1 MNSDSEEDNLIE
13 TSSEDE
19 LSSSE
24 DESED
29 ESLESARNWCGVDVS
44 VLTPAPPKFPFT
56 GNPGIKVSLR
66 QSDDPLDYFCLFFDD
81 EVISFIAKETNSFA
95 EEHFSNLEL
104 TPSTRAL
111 QWKDVTSEELKRF
124 ISLLILQGI
133 VQKPTEKWF
142 WSKRPILCTPFFGN
156 VMNEKRYSLI
166 MKFLHFQSSNDS
178 EDESPSNNKL
188 KKIGKFHSMLMQRF
202 QSTYIPKQDISI
214 DESLIGYKGRLGW
227 KQYIPTKRSRF
238 GVKLFQLCESESGY
252 IWNSIIYT
260 GKGTTFHED
269 YEDYGVSTK
278 SVMTLIH
285 ELKNKGYTLTTDSY
299 YTSPEL
305 AEILIKCKTDIYG
318 TLRANRKGLPPLIKS
333 SKVKK
338 GEVLPFQKGKICLL
352 KWTDKKPI
360 LMLSTLHSTSMVTVE
375 SKKSKSSKLKSA
387 VVADYNNTMGGV
399 DKADQC
405 LSYYPVARNQQRKYY
420 KKIFRYLLS
429 QAVWNAF
436 VIFKKNGGKMRQVEF
451 RMKLIERLIEVTV
464 CNPSTRRGP
473 FPKSEENVVR
483 LTGRHFPSYV
493 DESESRKKSRK
504 CVVCSLKINEN
515 GKRVRRESRFEC
527 KNCNVG
533 LCVAPCFEIYHTESN
548 L

>member
-1 MNSDSEEDNLIE
+1 
-13 TSSEDE
+13 
-19 LSSSE
+19 
-24 DESED
+24 
-29 ESLESARNWCGVDVS
+29 
-44 VLTPAPPKFPFT
+44 
-56 GNPGIKVSLR
+56 
-66 QSDDPLDYFCLFFDD
+66 
-81 EVISFIAKETNSFA
+81 
-95 EEHFSNLEL
+95 
-104 TPSTRAL
+104 
-111 QWKDVTSEELKRF
+111 
-124 ISLLILQGI
+124 
-133 VQKPTEKWF
+133 
-142 WSKRPILCTPFFGN
+142 
-156 VMNEKRYSLI
+156 MNEKRYSLI

-188 KKIGKFHSMLMQRF
+188 KKIGEFHSMLMQRF
-202 QSTYIPKQDISI
+202 QSTYIPKQEISI

-260 GKGTTFHED
+260 GQGTTFH
-269 YEDYGVSTK
+269 EDYGVSTK

-285 ELKNKGYTLTTDSY
+285 ELKNKGYTLTTDKY

-338 GEVLPFQKGKICLL
+338 GEVLAFRKGKICLL
-352 KWTDKKPI
+352 KWTNKKPI
-360 LMLSTLHSTSMVTVE
+360 LMPSTLHSTSMVTVE
-375 SKKSKSSKLKSA
+375 SKKSKSSKLKPA

-429 QAVWNAF
+429 QAVWIAF

-451 RMKLIERLIEVTV
+451 RMKLIERLIEVTA

-473 FPKSEENVVR
+473 FPKSEENGVR

-493 DESESRKKSRK
+493 DESEPRKKSRK

>member
-1 MNSDSEEDNLIE
+1 
-13 TSSEDE
+13 
-19 LSSSE
+19 
-24 DESED
+24 
-29 ESLESARNWCGVDVS
+29 
-44 VLTPAPPKFPFT
+44 
-56 GNPGIKVSLR
+56 
-66 QSDDPLDYFCLFFDD
+66 
-81 EVISFIAKETNSFA
+81 
-95 EEHFSNLEL
+95 
-104 TPSTRAL
+104 
-111 QWKDVTSEELKRF
+111 
-124 ISLLILQGI
+124 
-133 VQKPTEKWF
+133 
-142 WSKRPILCTPFFGN
+142 
-156 VMNEKRYSLI
+156 
-166 MKFLHFQSSNDS
+166 
-178 EDESPSNNKL
+178 
-188 KKIGKFHSMLMQRF
+188 MLMQRF

-252 IWNSIIYT
+252 IWNSIIHT

-278 SVMTLIH
+278 SVMTLNH
-285 ELKNKGYTLTTDSY
+285 ELKNKGYTLTTDNY

-318 TLRANRKGLPPLIKS
+318 TLRENRKGLPQLIKS

-338 GEVLPFQKGKICLL
+338 CEVLAFQKGKICLL
-352 KWTDKKPI
+352 KWTDKKTI

-375 SKKSKSSKLKSA
+375 SKKSKSSKLKPE

-420 KKIFRYLLS
+420 KNIFRYLLS

-436 VIFKKNGGKMRQVEF
+436 VIFKKNGEKMRQVEF

-504 CVVCSLKINEN
+504 CVVFSLKINEN
-515 GKRVRRESRFEC
+515 VGAGSAGSVLASRLSEDPFVKVLLLEAGGYVDPVSEIPAAAFLTQLTDNDWQFLSTPQKRAGGGYPNRGSC
-527 KNCNVG
+527 
-533 LCVAPCFEIYHTESN
+533 SN
-548 L
+548 LALQVWKLAASLSRQDCKFITSLKKLSQASKSPYDKLKTCSIKFIVNQLQKDNTHTNLGFEHWTTLLPTCHLNHYSSKNVIAEEGLRYILILCLDLIFDKFENII

>member
-1 MNSDSEEDNLIE
+1 
-13 TSSEDE
+13 
-19 LSSSE
+19 
-24 DESED
+24 
-29 ESLESARNWCGVDVS
+29 
-44 VLTPAPPKFPFT
+44 
-56 GNPGIKVSLR
+56 
-66 QSDDPLDYFCLFFDD
+66 
-81 EVISFIAKETNSFA
+81 
-95 EEHFSNLEL
+95 
-104 TPSTRAL
+104 
-111 QWKDVTSEELKRF
+111 
-124 ISLLILQGI
+124 
-133 VQKPTEKWF
+133 
-142 WSKRPILCTPFFGN
+142 
-156 VMNEKRYSLI
+156 
-166 MKFLHFQSSNDS
+166 
-178 EDESPSNNKL
+178 
-188 KKIGKFHSMLMQRF
+188 MLMQRF

-227 KQYIPTKRSRF
+227 KKYIPTKRSRF
-238 GVKLFQLCESESGY
+238 GVKLFQLRESESGY

-285 ELKNKGYTLTTDSY
+285 ELKNKGYTLTTDNY

-338 GEVLPFQKGKICLL
+338 GEVLAFQKGKICLL
-352 KWTDKKPI
+352 KLTDKKPI

-375 SKKSKSSKLKSA
+375 SKKAKSSKLKPA

-420 KKIFRYLLS
+420 KKSFRYLLS

-464 CNPSTRRGP
+464 CNPSTRLGP
-473 FPKSEENVVR
+473 FPKSEENVV
-483 LTGRHFPSYV
+483 
-493 DESESRKKSRK
+493 
-504 CVVCSLKINEN
+504 
-515 GKRVRRESRFEC
+515 
-527 KNCNVG
+527 
-533 LCVAPCFEIYHTESN
+533 A
-548 L
+548 

>member
-66 QSDDPLDYFCLFFDD
+66 QSDDPLDYFFLFFDD

-133 VQKPTEKWF
+133 VQKSTEKWF
-142 WSKRPILCTPFFGN
+142 WSKRPILCTPVFGN

-166 MKFLHFQSSNDS
+166 MKFLHFQSCNDS
-178 EDESPSNNKL
+178 EDQSPSINKL
-188 KKIGKFHSMLMQRF
+188 RKIGKFHSMLMQLF

-285 ELKNKGYTLTTDSY
+285 ELKNKGYTLTTDNY

-338 GEVLPFQKGKICLL
+338 GEVLAFQKRKICLL
-352 KWTDKKPI
+352 KWTDKKTI
-360 LMLSTLHSTSMVTVE
+360 LILSTLHSTSMVTVE
-375 SKKSKSSKLKSA
+375 SKKSKSSKLKPA

-504 CVVCSLKINEN
+504 CAVCSLKINEN
-515 GKRVRRESRFEC
+515 GKRVRRESRFQC

>member
-1 MNSDSEEDNLIE
+1 MNSESEEDNLIE

-29 ESLESARNWCGVDVS
+29 ESLEIARNWCGVDVS

-95 EEHFSNLEL
+95 EEHFSNLDL

-111 QWKDVTSEELKRF
+111 QWKDVSSEELKRF

-166 MKFLHFQSSNDS
+166 MKFLHFQ
-178 EDESPSNNKL
+178 
-188 KKIGKFHSMLMQRF
+188 IR
-202 QSTYIPKQDISI
+202 
-214 DESLIGYKGRLGW
+214 
-227 KQYIPTKRSRF
+227 
-238 GVKLFQLCESESGY
+238 
-252 IWNSIIYT
+252 
-260 GKGTTFHED
+260 KGTTFHED

-285 ELKNKGYTLTTDSY
+285 ELKNKGYTLTTDNY

-338 GEVLPFQKGKICLL
+338 GEVLAFQKGKICLL

-375 SKKSKSSKLKSA
+375 SKKSKSSKLKPA

-504 CVVCSLKINEN
+504 CVVCSLKMNEN

-527 KNCNVG
+527 KNCDVG

>member
-24 DESED
+24 DES
-29 ESLESARNWCGVDVS
+29 LESARKWCGVDVS

-81 EVISFIAKETNSFA
+81 EVIPFIEKETNSFA

-111 QWKDVTSEELKRF
+111 QWKDITSEELKRF

-142 WSKRPILCTPFFGN
+142 WSKRPILCTPVFGN

-227 KQYIPTKRSRF
+227 KQYIPTKRS
-238 GVKLFQLCESESGY
+238 
-252 IWNSIIYT
+252 
-260 GKGTTFHED
+260 
-269 YEDYGVSTK
+269 
-278 SVMTLIH
+278 
-285 ELKNKGYTLTTDSY
+285 
-299 YTSPEL
+299 
-305 AEILIKCKTDIYG
+305 
-318 TLRANRKGLPPLIKS
+318 
-333 SKVKK
+333 
-338 GEVLPFQKGKICLL
+338 
-352 KWTDKKPI
+352 
-360 LMLSTLHSTSMVTVE
+360 
-375 SKKSKSSKLKSA
+375 
-387 VVADYNNTMGGV
+387 
-399 DKADQC
+399 
-405 LSYYPVARNQQRKYY
+405 
-420 KKIFRYLLS
+420 
-429 QAVWNAF
+429 
-436 VIFKKNGGKMRQVEF
+436 
-451 RMKLIERLIEVTV
+451 
-464 CNPSTRRGP
+464 
-473 FPKSEENVVR
+473 
-483 LTGRHFPSYV
+483 
-493 DESESRKKSRK
+493 
-504 CVVCSLKINEN
+504 
-515 GKRVRRESRFEC
+515 
-527 KNCNVG
+527 
-533 LCVAPCFEIYHTESN
+533 
-548 L
+548 